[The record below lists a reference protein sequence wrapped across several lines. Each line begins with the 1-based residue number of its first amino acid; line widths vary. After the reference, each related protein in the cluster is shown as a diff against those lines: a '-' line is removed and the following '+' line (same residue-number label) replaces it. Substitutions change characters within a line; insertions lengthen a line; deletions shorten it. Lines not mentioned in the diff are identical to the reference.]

1 MPQLTCINPN
11 EQAINVSFE
20 PGETILQAT
29 YRAGVDGI
37 LAECG
42 GGCSCATCHV
52 ILNENWDGTLEEPSV
67 QEADML
73 SFAVDPTPYSRLACQ
88 VQLTD
93 QHEGLTLAVAKRQ
106 Y

>member
-1 MPQLTCINPN
+1 MPHLVFIDPN
-11 EQAINVSFE
+11 DAEVNAPYS
-20 PGETILQAT
+20 PGDTLLHAAQQ
-29 YRAGVDGI
+29 AGVDGI

-52 ILNENWDGTLEEPSV
+52 ILNPAWDNQVQSPSP

-73 SFAVDPTPYSRLACQ
+73 TFAVDPTPYSRLACQ
-88 VQLTD
+88 MVLSD
-93 QHEGLTLAVAKRQ
+93 AHDGLHVHVAKRQ

>member
-11 EQAINVSFE
+11 EQAIDVSFE

-52 ILNENWDGTLEEPSV
+52 ILNENWVGTLEDPSV

-73 SFAVDPTPYSRLACQ
+73 TFAVDPTP
-88 VQLTD
+88 
-93 QHEGLTLAVAKRQ
+93 
-106 Y
+106 

>member
-11 EQAINVSFE
+11 EQAIDVSFE
-20 PGETILQAT
+20 SGETILQAT

-52 ILNENWDGTLEEPSV
+52 ILNANFP
-67 QEADML
+67 
-73 SFAVDPTPYSRLACQ
+73 FRLAMVPSCSNLPRIFSKANRMRDFT
-88 VQLTD
+88 VPN
-93 QHEGLTLAVAKRQ
+93 GIFVNSAISP
-106 Y
+106 

>member
-1 MPQLTCINPN
+1 MVQILFKSHSGE
-11 EQAINVSFE
+11 EQWVD
-20 PGETILQAT
+20 GETGSSLMQAAVSNGV
-29 YRAGVDGI
+29 AGID
-37 LAECG
+37 ADCG
-42 GGCSCATCHV
+42 GSCSCATCHV
-52 ILNENWDGTLEEPSV
+52 ILNETWDGTLEEPSV

>member
-1 MPQLTCINPN
+1 MTWIDSD
-11 EQAINVSFE
+11 AS
-20 PGETILQAT
+20 PGIEGLMAVVPVASTMWST

-52 ILNENWDGTLEEPSV
+52 ILNENWDGTLEAPSV

>member
-11 EQAINVSFE
+11 EQAIDVSFE

-52 ILNENWDGTLEEPSV
+52 ILDHTWDGTLAGPSP
-67 QEADML
+67 QEVDML
-73 SFAVDPTPYSRLACQ
+73 TFAVDPTLHSRLACQ
-88 VQLTD
+88 VELSDKHDGLNLT
-93 QHEGLTLAVAKRQ
+93 VAKRQ

>member
-11 EQAINVSFE
+11 EQAIDVSFE

-42 GGCSCATCHV
+42 GGCSCATCHL
-52 ILNENWDGTLEEPSV
+52 ILNANWDGTLEEPSV
-67 QEADML
+67 QEVDML
-73 SFAVDPTPYSRLACQ
+73 SFAIDPTPYSRLACQ
-88 VQLTD
+88 VQLTG